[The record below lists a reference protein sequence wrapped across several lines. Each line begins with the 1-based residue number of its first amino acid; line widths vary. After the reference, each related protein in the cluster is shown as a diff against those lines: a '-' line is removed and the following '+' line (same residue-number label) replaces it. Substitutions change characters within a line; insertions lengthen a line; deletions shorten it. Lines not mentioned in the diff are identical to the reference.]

1 MDSAKRVVGV
11 KAPDSDDE
19 DLKAALEASAR
30 LTKQE
35 GLLLTAEEDLMREVL
50 AASLA
55 SCSTGDV
62 TSSEDLDLKIALE
75 MSLADEERR
84 KRRLECEEEAILWAR
99 QSGHVAIETVDSTL
113 RACMLDSLEEEQ
125 LRMLLELSIE
135 QKPQDP
141 SLLVKPTSASTD
153 LTTACVS
160 TLGAS
165 PSPLQQVTD
174 DCTGEVERTVKA
186 SLEGDVR
193 RLHVSWSRTAS
204 NEEIFAALVKAIQ
217 SGFHLSVCVPV
228 LKYKDDEGDN
238 CTLTDFSVPDFLNL
252 SRGGILRLYL
262 QNDAPTQTHR
272 VVLQEASAPQFFPV
286 QEPEEPEPGFPE
298 PSVVLPE
305 VPQESRQKSAV
316 TGSERQLRA
325 EPFSNVAEQEPTQ
338 EAASQLEVSEVHVVA
353 LAQGG
358 PDLSELE
365 VSNNEPLDNSN
376 EAASNDCEIS
386 AFAIDTPPPSPRND
400 PWQCDD
406 EAWTMVP
413 STNAE
418 SKDDSST
425 E

>member
-1 MDSAKRVVGV
+1 M
-11 KAPDSDDE
+11 
-19 DLKAALEASAR
+19 
-30 LTKQE
+30 
-35 GLLLTAEEDLMREVL
+35 
-50 AASLA
+50 
-55 SCSTGDV
+55 
-62 TSSEDLDLKIALE
+62 
-75 MSLADEERR
+75 
-84 KRRLECEEEAILWAR
+84 
-99 QSGHVAIETVDSTL
+99 
-113 RACMLDSLEEEQ
+113 
-125 LRMLLELSIE
+125 
-135 QKPQDP
+135 
-141 SLLVKPTSASTD
+141 
-153 LTTACVS
+153 
-160 TLGAS
+160 
-165 PSPLQQVTD
+165 
-174 DCTGEVERTVKA
+174 
-186 SLEGDVR
+186 
-193 RLHVSWSRTAS
+193 
-204 NEEIFAALVKAIQ
+204 
-217 SGFHLSVCVPV
+217 
-228 LKYKDDEGDN
+228 
-238 CTLTDFSVPDFLNL
+238 PDFLNL

-305 VPQESRQKSAV
+305 VPQESRQELAV
-316 TGSERQLRA
+316 TGSGRQLRA
-325 EPFSNVAEQEPTQ
+325 ELFSNVAEQEPTQ